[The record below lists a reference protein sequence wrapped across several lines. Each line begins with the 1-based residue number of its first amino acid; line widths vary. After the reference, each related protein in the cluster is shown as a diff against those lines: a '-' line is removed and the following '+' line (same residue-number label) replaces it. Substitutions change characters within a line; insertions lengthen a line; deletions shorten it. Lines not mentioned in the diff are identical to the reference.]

1 MNNYKDISLTE
12 VIKLAQSDDRI
23 ALNELVRRYQNK
35 VYNTFAQLDNSVE
48 ISDLTQEVLFRIS
61 KSIKNLKNPNY
72 FNQWINRIITNIF
85 YDFLRKKNKIT
96 TYSLQIVHSTDEYEA
111 NENTDIEDSSST
123 PQEKSLGNE
132 LQEKIENAINCLP
145 AKFRSIVILRE
156 IEGLSYDEIAN
167 LTKTNIG
174 TIKSRLSRAREKLKD
189 ELQEYLE

>member
-1 MNNYKDISLTE
+1 MNNYKDISLKE
-12 VIKLAQSDDRI
+12 VIELAQTDDKN

-61 KSIKNLKNPNY
+61 KSIKNLKNPNH

-96 TYSLQIVHSTDEYEA
+96 TYSLQIVHSTDEHEV

-123 PQEKSLGNE
+123 PQEESLGNE
-132 LQEKIENAINCLP
+132 LQEKIENAINGLP